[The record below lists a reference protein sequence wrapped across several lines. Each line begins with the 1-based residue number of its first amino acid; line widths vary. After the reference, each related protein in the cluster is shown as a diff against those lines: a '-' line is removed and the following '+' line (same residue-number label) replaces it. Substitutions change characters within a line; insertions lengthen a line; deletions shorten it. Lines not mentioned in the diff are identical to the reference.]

1 MVKGNG
7 GKSTCDERGGTTG
20 LCVAMGG
27 ERRTGEP
34 SDGCSKEETI
44 GGDSTGASTG
54 QVDDDNNG
62 LRVASTGEQSMGS
75 CESVTEGPSEET
87 GGEVTNRA

>member
-27 ERRTGEP
+27 EWRTGEP

-44 GGDSTGASTG
+44 GGVSTGARKG
-54 QVDDDNNG
+54 KEDDSDKG
-62 LRVASTGEQSMGS
+62 FRVASTGE
-75 CESVTEGPSEET
+75 
-87 GGEVTNRA
+87 